1 MKINDR
7 RRKMKYLSY
16 REIGIKGCGLLAI
29 IAMFLPFIVEDYY
42 QISIVD
48 IFFGMNDVNVSSPE
62 LMAYVILLLFALIM
76 AIAVIVLNEEYVI
89 AFALAGLLL
98 TLLARFLPEMVIKH
112 YLNGT
117 VGSSIVMGFLQFGSG
132 WWIMLL
138 AFAVAAAGGFIAKK
152 QVSHRE

>member
-1 MKINDR
+1 
-7 RRKMKYLSY
+7 
-16 REIGIKGCGLLAI
+16 
-29 IAMFLPFIVEDYY
+29 MFLPFIVEDYY

-98 TLLARFLPEMVIKH
+98 TLPWLDFYQEMVIKR
-112 YLNGT
+112 
-117 VGSSIVMGFLQFGSG
+117 
-132 WWIMLL
+132 
-138 AFAVAAAGGFIAKK
+138 FI
-152 QVSHRE
+152 